1 MSRLIGGLQS
11 LTSKVT
17 DTATRAAAGL
27 GDGVA
32 KVANKTE
39 EAAKRVNRTVNP
51 LSSHF
56 QQPRDGGS
64 SGSHAAGSEVNE
76 SAGRG
81 EGSFVVAGDG
91 MSIKEAKVL
100 AESIKDAVTGEIEA
114 LHEEKREHLGVLHEL
129 ERLAKEQDEA
139 YRLEEEQ
146 METREETLLAAIRVI
161 ETNKDAVT
169 VIM

>member
-11 LTSKVT
+11 LTSKVGES
-17 DTATRAAAGL
+17 ATRAAEGL

-39 EAAKRVNRTVNP
+39 EVAKRVNRTVNP

-56 QQPRDGGS
+56 QQPRDGAS
-64 SGSHAAGSEVNE
+64 TTSSHAAGSEE
-76 SAGRG
+76 SAVRR

-91 MSIKEAKVL
+91 MSIKEAKTL

-114 LHEEKREHLGVLHEL
+114 LLEEKRQHLGDRPGYNPGANGWFL
-129 ERLAKEQDEA
+129 
-139 YRLEEEQ
+139 
-146 METREETLLAAIRVI
+146 
-161 ETNKDAVT
+161 
-169 VIM
+169 

>member
-114 LHEEKREHLGVLHEL
+114 LHEEKREHLGKFRPPSWADDG
-129 ERLAKEQDEA
+129 RLRQGVVWLLVHDQHGTTVSCRPEA
-139 YRLEEEQ
+139 
-146 METREETLLAAIRVI
+146 
-161 ETNKDAVT
+161 
-169 VIM
+169 

>member
-11 LTSKVT
+11 LTSKVS
-17 DTATRAAAGL
+17 DTATRAAEGL

-39 EAAKRVNRTVNP
+39 EVAKRVNRTVNP

-56 QQPRDGGS
+56 QQPRDGASTS
-64 SGSHAAGSEVNE
+64 SSHAASSEE
-76 SAGRG
+76 SEAAVRR

-91 MSIKEAKVL
+91 MSIKEAKTL

-114 LHEEKREHLGVLHEL
+114 LLEEKRQHLGEFRLTRVSMRTMARCYL
-129 ERLAKEQDEA
+129 EAG
-139 YRLEEEQ
+139 
-146 METREETLLAAIRVI
+146 V
-161 ETNKDAVT
+161 
-169 VIM
+169 